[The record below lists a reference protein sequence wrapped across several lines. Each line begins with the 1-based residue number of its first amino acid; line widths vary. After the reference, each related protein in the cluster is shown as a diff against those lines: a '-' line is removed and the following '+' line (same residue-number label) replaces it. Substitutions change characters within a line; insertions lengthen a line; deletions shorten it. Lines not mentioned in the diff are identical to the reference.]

1 MLNRVCALLIIGIF
15 VKRQIIYLSKT
26 LALHVITII
35 AYYYLSVRGVLEVQR
50 DRVFR
55 L

>member
-15 VKRQIIYLSKT
+15 IKRQIIYLSKT

-35 AYYYLSVRGVLEVQR
+35 AYYYYLSVRGV
-50 DRVFR
+50 FR
-55 L
+55 SVA